1 VTWVRITYIGPVPP
15 LRSGIAHHG
24 GRLTEALART
34 DAVTV
39 LSWQHQYP
47 RLLFRRPQRDPD
59 ARPHPTARFM
69 LRWWDPLSW
78 WRAGRIAARG
88 DIVVIAWTTP
98 VHALAYRVIMALA
111 RRRRIVGIVHNAVP
125 HETLPL
131 QRPLT
136 RWILSRCDGIVTHA
150 GTVAAEL
157 SELAGPVETITTPMP
172 ANVDVETRPLPPTG
186 EVRLLFFGFI
196 RPYKGLDVAL
206 DALALLRER
215 GAAYHLTV
223 VGEPWDPDE
232 AWSDEV
238 AGRGLTGLV
247 DLQLRYVP
255 DSSVSDLIARHH
267 AVVLP
272 YRTAS
277 QSGIAPA
284 ALAAGRP
291 VVASAV
297 GGLTEV
303 VIDGVNGT
311 LARPGDA
318 ASLADAIE
326 RCVRDLPA
334 LASRAS
340 ENAPTWSET
349 AEAVKKAAGVSPW

>member
-1 VTWVRITYIGPVPP
+1 MRITYIGPVPP

-34 DAVTV
+34 DDVTV

-47 RLLFRRPQRDPD
+47 KLLFRRPQRDPD

-78 WRAGRIAARG
+78 WRAGRIAAR
-88 DIVVIAWTTP
+88 DDVVVIVWTTP
-98 VHALAYRVIMALA
+98 VHALAYRMIMAIA
-111 RRRRIVGIVHNAVP
+111 RRPRIVGIVHNAVP
-125 HETLPL
+125 HESLPL

-136 RWILSRCDGIVTHA
+136 RWILARCDGLVTHA
-150 GTVAAEL
+150 GAVAT
-157 SELAGPVETITTPMP
+157 ELADLVGPVETVTTPMP
-172 ANVDVETRPLPPTG
+172 AHVDLEPRPLPPTD

-206 DALALLRER
+206 DALALLHES
-215 GAAYHLTV
+215 GATYRLTV
-223 VGEPWDPDE
+223 VGEPWDPAE
-232 AWSDEV
+232 TWSDEI
-238 AGRGLTGLV
+238 GKRGLTGMV
-247 DLQLRYVP
+247 DLQPHYVP
-255 DSSVSDLIARHH
+255 DGAVSDLIGRHH
-267 AVVLP
+267 AVILP

-291 VVASAV
+291 VVATAV

-303 VIDGVNGT
+303 VIEGVNGT

-318 ASLADAIE
+318 ASLAEAIE
-326 RCVRDLPA
+326 RCARDLPA
-334 LASRAS
+334 LASRAC